1 MKLKSSAPEIEPNP
15 NIDYPEGNPEVS
27 FSLEEGG
34 ELERIITNAIDGG
47 SVGLKAN
54 IIDKFQRRGSKV
66 DHRRINL
73 DDEFDSQPTVTI
85 DVREPIILE
94 AKDYKGLQVTEDLT
108 EQVQREFQYLSA
120 TKGLE
125 IGSARSDILQEYIDK
140 MVQGNTDWKGKAR
153 VVIMNKGQEP
163 TAFAY
168 PDGTIFISQSLIN
181 LYDSLDEVVG
191 ILAHEVKHITNGTAR
206 AAFNSKVKHGTS
218 LGVEWLHEMTS
229 DFGAPELIEKVGLK
243 STATADVL
251 TKWADH
257 FGNSRG
263 TEHQA
268 PVMRAIQQLGVHAVK
283 DYETSHIDY
292 TELPPKLIRE
302 PRMTNLEAIIDAAV
316 RDDLEAVEQYLPLLH
331 PRDLGTFFDVAD
343 RGSYYG
349 LSEVDP
355 ERDTKKEIA
364 KKVRALVVQRLMAEG
379 RSEDEVKLF
388 FFTRGYLH
396 LSPNF
401 KNVAD
406 LTSYIRTAQ
415 TMFENDVVSHSS
427 EKLFGRPRRG
437 DPLKDLV
444 YFIRHRFDSFTD
456 KEAVF
461 FTDISELAQFI
472 GEVNNLTQEGLPAVK
487 DGSFVDDE
495 DDLLRL
501 ESNRSVQFNED
512 LKHIIFNYIERYY
525 LVHVLDGELDQD
537 QIEDI
542 FRAVQEVGYEP
553 LTSSYYFPIKE
564 GSIGPGNRKIIE
576 IAYRR
581 VFGKELVRR
590 ADGKEITPLPSPTE
604 FRAEIE
610 GKSRWDVVQLLEQYA
625 YDHELGTE
633 TRAKYVRVGLDYLSD
648 YNFARTHLESL
659 VQDEIGYSAMKNWR
673 ENDDPKWDT
682 FSRSRAMAS
691 MRARLQNLFDQSSG
705 NEPTEQE
712 EPKPRK
718 LSIDDVITEY
728 GLDMETLYA
737 EARKRGEVDRTS
749 SQIELVAN
757 TMAVSE
763 SHLFDFVDEIMRDTK
778 ADVGS
783 MDQFQLLAMCRPLF
797 MLANEDDRRIG
808 IWARDRITDF
818 ERFYELPF
826 VKEIVKQNK
835 QVHFKN
841 VQDLLVYVKDAKSR
855 FSQPHVNAKFSLYED
870 DVYSVLL
877 AKPIR
882 DELLRLS
889 EPSNIRKQDYPILV
903 EILNEHFPY
912 SPQRREL
919 VKALQTDFI
928 NNPEVPIE
936 DKIDFFLKEYKLL
949 GFEGAILVAEQIT
962 DVATYREFKAKLD
975 ELAIEYVS
983 GEESLD
989 GVATTDIASSVL
1001 TQRADLLVKTASGSS
1016 SVARETSTDLAIQWV
1031 KMYLGDK
1038 DRYDIQYDKKAGKF
1052 ILTEAGRSAFATF
1065 NDTIDYFR
1073 NLPESKKLAIALK
1086 AMSDQD
1092 GLLASEEG
1100 RQLLERTLVDGLG
1113 LSDSFFRSVLGN
1125 AIKSGDAKVVG
1136 LPAAQMLVPFMFR
1149 SLSVKA
1155 VDVRQVRAGKLSE
1168 RNNGSYT
1175 TTEVKSKEFSE
1186 DLPAILSA
1194 ATRDIRYFGSRYK
1207 DQPEST
1213 IGIQAQESGQVYF
1226 DTLANLSSRI
1236 LTSDQSEQVAKSS
1249 DLPPASEA
1257 IIKAGETSPVFVR
1270 GMQMAVQLIDFDP
1283 AVQDRLSQTQDSM
1296 KGMEKLRFWDNLL
1309 SKTQNDPELARFID
1323 EDLISL
1329 DSYLGGGSLFTT
1341 YGATVKG
1348 KDGTTQKI
1356 VIKMLNPNA
1365 EEFIRLS
1372 YGFSST
1378 VLGEVEQQ
1386 TRGKTRQ
1393 NARFAESLLELSN
1406 TWCIRDINDDQ
1417 YPQRD
1422 DAFRTTVET
1431 FNQQRGQLAVEAP
1444 KRVYTSKKVKIEDL
1458 YQGTTLN
1465 KFLNDPKIPAVR
1477 KAETVDTLL
1486 AFFNHQFDFSPMN
1499 SPDDK
1504 RIFIFHSDPHAGNY
1518 MIDPSSS
1525 EQKLGVIDRSMY
1537 LALGEQDVEMFK
1549 LLKSGKDT
1557 QFINSFIARC
1567 LEVSGIEG
1575 REATRIRYS
1584 VFNQLGGELVRQRL
1598 RGRNDTAAF
1607 LQVILQEFAKYGQRY
1622 SSNERQG
1629 DLSANENT
1637 IATFLNENPETD
1649 IAATYDSL
1657 RSQLS
1662 NGGSGNRE
1670 LTFVQFKDLIKNMAD
1685 RGLIRRKAIDV
1696 PLEYRL
1702 MIRNI
1707 VAMKNLAEKYR

>member
-1 MKLKSSAPEIEPNP
+1 MPLEDQAVATTYIDQQPVVKDMTADVTSASSE
-15 NIDYPEGNPEVS
+15 
-27 FSLEEGG
+27 F
-34 ELERIITNAIDGG
+34 
-47 SVGLKAN
+47 
-54 IIDKFQRRGSKV
+54 FRGKKNNKEAHV
-66 DHRRINL
+66 RVNL
-73 DDEFDSQPTVTI
+73 DNEFNSQPSVTI

-94 AKDYKGLQVTEDLT
+94 AKDDKGLQVTEDLT
-108 EQVQREFQYLSA
+108 EQVQREFLYLSA

-140 MVQGNTDWKGKAR
+140 MVQGNTNWEGKVR

-191 ILAHEVKHITNGTAR
+191 ILAHEVKHITNGTTR

-218 LGVEWLHEMTS
+218 LGVDWLHEMTS
-229 DFGAPELIEKVGLK
+229 DFGAPELLEKVGLK

-251 TKWADH
+251 TKLADH
-257 FGNSRG
+257 FGNRRG

-292 TELPPKLIRE
+292 TDLPPELMRE
-302 PRMTNLEAIIDAAV
+302 PRMTNFEAIIDAAV
-316 RDDLEAVEQYLPLLH
+316 RDDVEAVEQYLPLLH

-343 RGSYYG
+343 NGSYYG
-349 LSEVDP
+349 LSEVYP
-355 ERDTKKEIA
+355 ERDTEKEIA
-364 KKVRALVVQRLMAEG
+364 KKVGAIVVQRLLAEG
-379 RSEDEVKLF
+379 RSENEIKLF
-388 FFTRGYLH
+388 FLSTTRGYSH
-396 LSPNF
+396 LSPSF

-406 LTSYIRTAQ
+406 LTSYITTAQ
-415 TMFENDVVSHSS
+415 TMFENDTVSQSS
-427 EKLFGRPRRG
+427 EKLFRNSRKG
-437 DPLKDLV
+437 DPLRDLI
-444 YFIRHRFDSFTD
+444 YFISYRFDSFTD
-456 KEAVF
+456 KDAVF

-472 GEVNNLTQEGLPAVK
+472 GEVNNLTQDGLPAVK
-487 DGSFVDDE
+487 DGSFVDDQGNI
-495 DDLLRL
+495 LRL
-501 ESNRSVQFNED
+501 ESNRSAQFHED

-525 LVHVLDGELDQD
+525 LAHVPDGELDQD

-564 GSIGPGNRKIIE
+564 ESIGPGNKKIIE

-610 GKSRWDVVQLLEQYA
+610 GKSRWDVEQLLKQYA
-625 YDHELGTE
+625 YDHELDTE
-633 TRAKYVRVGLDYLSD
+633 TRAEYVRVGLDYLND

-673 ENDDPKWDT
+673 ENGDPKWDT
-682 FSRSRAMAS
+682 FSRSRAMNS
-691 MRARLQNLFDQSSG
+691 MRTRLKNAFDQSSG

-718 LSIDDVITEY
+718 LSIDDVIAEY
-728 GLDMETLYA
+728 GLDRETLYA

-749 SQIELVAN
+749 SQIEFVAN
-757 TMAVSE
+757 TIAVSE
-763 SHLFDFVDEIMRDTK
+763 THLFDFVDEIMRDTK

-783 MDQFQLLAMCRPLF
+783 MDQFQLLAMCHPLF
-797 MLANEDDRRIG
+797 KLANEDDRG
-808 IWARDRITDF
+808 AWSRDKITDF
-818 ERFYELPF
+818 ERFYQLRF
-826 VKEIVKQNK
+826 VQEIVQ
-835 QVHFKN
+835 QIEQIHFEN
-841 VQDLLVYVKDAKSR
+841 VQDLLAYIKDAKSR
-855 FSQPHVNAKFSLYED
+855 FSQRPVNARFSLYED

-877 AKPIR
+877 AKPVR

-889 EPSNIRKQDYPILV
+889 EPSNIRQQDYPILV
-903 EILNEHFPY
+903 ELLNEHFPY

-919 VKALQTDFI
+919 VKALQTAYI
-928 NNPEVPIE
+928 NNPEIPIK

-962 DVATYREFKAKLD
+962 DVTTYREFKAKLD
-975 ELAIEYVS
+975 ELALEYVS

-1031 KMYLGDK
+1031 KTYLGENEW
-1038 DRYDIQYDKKAGKF
+1038 RRNDIQYDKKTGKF

-1092 GLLASEEG
+1092 GLLVSGEG
-1100 RQLLERTLVDGLG
+1100 RQLLERMLVDGLG
-1113 LSDSFFRSVLGN
+1113 LSDPFFRSVLSN

-1136 LPAAQMLVPFMFR
+1136 LPAAQMLIPFMFR
-1149 SLSVKA
+1149 SLSVGA
-1155 VDVRQVRAGKLSE
+1155 VDVRRVRAVELRE
-1168 RNNGSYT
+1168 RNDGSYT
-1175 TTEVKSKEFSE
+1175 TTKVKNKEFSE

-1194 ATRDIRYFGSRYK
+1194 GTRDIRYFGFRYK
-1207 DQPEST
+1207 DQPQST
-1213 IGIQAQESGQVYF
+1213 IGVQAQESGQVYF
-1226 DTLANLSSRI
+1226 DTLSNLNSRI
-1236 LTSDQSEQVAKSS
+1236 LIDARNEQVKESS
-1249 DLPPASEA
+1249 NLPPATEA

-1283 AVQDRLSQTQDSM
+1283 AIQDRLSQTQDSM

-1309 SKTQNDPELARFID
+1309 SKAQGDPELARFIE

-1341 YGATVKG
+1341 YGATVRG
-1348 KDGTTQKI
+1348 EGGTTQKI

-1393 NARFAESLLELSN
+1393 NARFAGSLLELSN

-1417 YPQRD
+1417 YEQRD

-1431 FNQQRGQLAVEAP
+1431 FNQQRGQTAVEAP
-1444 KRVYTSKKVKIEDL
+1444 ERVYTSKKVKVEGQ

-1465 KFLNDPKIPAVR
+1465 KFLNDPTMSAER

-1486 AFFNHQFDFSPMN
+1486 AFFDHQFDFSPMT
-1499 SPDDK
+1499 SPDGK

-1525 EQKLGVIDRSMY
+1525 EQRLGAIDRSMY

-1549 LLKSGKDT
+1549 LLKSGENA
-1557 QFINSFIARC
+1557 QFINFFIARC

-1575 REATRIRYS
+1575 REATRIRYG
-1584 VFNQLGGELVRQRL
+1584 VLNQLGGELVRQRL

-1607 LQVILQEFAKYGQRY
+1607 LQVILQEFAKYGERY
-1622 SSNERQG
+1622 SFNESQD
-1629 DLSANENT
+1629 DLSDNEST
-1637 IATFLNENPETD
+1637 IVTFLTANPETD
-1649 IAATYDSL
+1649 IVAAYDSL
-1657 RSQLS
+1657 RNQLF
-1662 NGGSGNRE
+1662 NGGNGNRE
-1670 LTFVQFKDLIKNMAD
+1670 LTFVQFKDLVKKMTD
-1685 RGLIRRKAIDV
+1685 RGLITRKAIDV
-1696 PLEYRL
+1696 PLDYRL

-1707 VAMKNLAEKYR
+1707 VAMKNLGDRWT